1 MEDRRRRVGNL
12 RVADGSIKQLAAKPG
27 LESCI
32 CSALKKRQDS
42 VWKLRQK
49 LVRLISQ
56 KHTWLDMAQS
66 GYAKVRRFPGAARL
80 HEESPYPG
88 QVVVQME
95 VPGSQIASLDP
106 NLCIDLCQCA
116 QWRHRLRHIWIS
128 RITSGCVWKHLAR
141 KTKQQKCFV
150 HPSGLLRLSYAV
162 VDPQSWKCNLESKR
176 VKLLVPRQVITHRL
190 YPKMLTVTD
199 RSKNEQSVGAS
210 LSSGHEISRF
220 LKKSHEFPEFPGSLC

>member
-12 RVADGSIKQLAAKPG
+12 LVADGSIKQLAAKPG

-56 KHTWLDMAQS
+56 KHTWLNTAQR

-116 QWRHRLRHIWIS
+116 QWRHTLRHIWIS
-128 RITSGCVWKHLAR
+128 RITSGCVWKHPR
-141 KTKQQKCFV
+141 KNIHRWAKYQYYQRFFV

-162 VDPQSWKCNLESKR
+162 VDPQSWKCN
-176 VKLLVPRQVITHRL
+176 
-190 YPKMLTVTD
+190 
-199 RSKNEQSVGAS
+199 
-210 LSSGHEISRF
+210 
-220 LKKSHEFPEFPGSLC
+220 